1 MNKLGMKIV
10 TIVTLITI
18 TSMVLLT
25 LTNYFVFNSMFSDL
39 QVDAK
44 NIAAESI
51 SSIDGDKLEK
61 VIDNKSME
69 STEYKELQYSM
80 MEFKS
85 DNDIK
90 YFYTLAK
97 KDEDKAYIVV
107 DASLVDPSPLGEE
120 YDLEDEMTEA
130 LNGNIS
136 FTKKPVE
143 DEYGI
148 FISAYAP
155 IKNSSGEIIALAGA
169 DKDVTSFIH
178 VRTILSNAI
187 ITVSVVL
194 IILAVLMSI
203 VFSKKISSGVKSLTV
218 GLNYMSDGDLTVPIN
233 VNTNDEIETIA
244 DSVNNVRLKT
254 SNTLGVLMQS
264 CENVIERI
272 DNLSAVSQE
281 MAASSEEV
289 AAMIQEVAKGTNSQS
304 EEMAKIDDIMN
315 NFGTK
320 IDETARVN
328 DTVTIKVEEINSK
341 AQMSNQDLTL
351 LENAIKNINS
361 SFTDV
366 NNEIKELSIYLSQIG
381 DVTNIINNVA
391 QQTHI
396 LALNASIEAARAG
409 DAGRGFA
416 VVANEVRT
424 LAEQSK
430 NSVSNISGLLENVT
444 AKSNLVMKTSDNMER
459 KLNEQIA
466 VISNSINSFKEI
478 IDNIEEIIPA
488 IETVSNNVN
497 DINNEKENIIKS
509 VEATAAVAEE
519 VSSSSEQI
527 AESMQLLSSSSQE
540 VASSAQD
547 LEKLSENM
555 MNSMKYFKI

>member
-1 MNKLGMKIV
+1 MNKLGTKIIA
-10 TIVTLITI
+10 IVLSISI
-18 TSMVLLT
+18 TSMVVLT
-25 LTNYFVFNSMFSDL
+25 LSNFLIFNSMFSDL
-39 QVDAK
+39 QADAR

-61 VIDNKSME
+61 VISNKSMD
-69 STEYKELQYSM
+69 SAEYKELQYSM
-80 MEFKS
+80 MEFKN
-85 DNDIK
+85 DKDIK

-97 KDEDKAYIVV
+97 KDEDTAYIVV
-107 DASLVDPSPLGEE
+107 DASLVDTSPLGEE
-120 YDLEDEMTEA
+120 YDLEHGMAEA
-130 LNGNIS
+130 FNGNIA
-136 FTKKPVE
+136 FTKEPVE

-155 IKNSSGEIIALAGA
+155 IKNSSGDIIALAGV
-169 DKDVTSFIH
+169 DKDVTSFMY
-178 VRTILSNAI
+178 VRSTLSKAI

-194 IILAVLMSI
+194 ILLAALMSI

-218 GLNYMSDGDLTVPIN
+218 GLNYMSEGDLTVPIN
-233 VNTNDEIETIA
+233 VNTKDEIETIA
-244 DSVNNVRLKT
+244 DCVDNVRLKT
-254 SNTLGVLMQS
+254 CNTLGILRQS
-264 CENVIERI
+264 CDSVIVRI
-272 DNLSAVSQE
+272 DDLSAVSQE

-304 EEMAKIDDIMN
+304 EEMAKIDNIMN

-320 IDETARVN
+320 IDETARANDAVN
-328 DTVTIKVEEINSK
+328 IKVEEINSK
-341 AQMSNQDLTL
+341 AQKSNQDLTL

-361 SFTDV
+361 SFTGV

-381 DVTNIINNVA
+381 DVTSIINNVA

-396 LALNASIEAARAG
+396 LALNAAIEAARAG
-409 DAGRGFA
+409 EAGRGFA
-416 VVANEVRT
+416 VVANEVRR

-444 AKSNLVMKTSDNMER
+444 VKSNLVMKTSDNMER
-459 KLNEQIA
+459 RLNEQIA
-466 VISNSINSFKEI
+466 VISNSINSFKVI
-478 IDNIEEIIPA
+478 IENIEEIIPE
-488 IETVSNNVN
+488 IKTVSDNVN
-497 DINNEKENIIKS
+497 DINNEKENIIRS

-527 AESMQLLSSSSQE
+527 AESMQLLSSSAQE
-540 VASSAQD
+540 VALSAQD
-547 LEKLSENM
+547 LEKLSQNM